1 MPGPDCAAASAI
13 ADADYTIPTVIY
25 KDKRDRLERKA
36 NQYLFHGVWAFRRT
50 AFHQVGG
57 YPFIQSGQ
65 DQGLLRR
72 FKSAK
77 LRRADPIQFDARPS
91 YIYRWYTAHSKHI
104 SAMGAD
110 GYDRLAHDPADPI
123 ANLNPRWGQDWS
135 RLARDEARA
144 TAESA

>member
-1 MPGPDCAAASAI
+1 LD
-13 ADADYTIPTVIY
+13 TT
-25 KDKRDRLERKA
+25 
-36 NQYLFHGVWAFRRT
+36 
-50 AFHQVGG
+50 G

-77 LRRADPIQFDARPS
+77 MRRANPITFDPRPS

-110 GYDRLAHDPADPI
+110 GYERLDEVTMSPVAQINPAWDC
-123 ANLNPRWGQDWS
+123 DWAE
-135 RLARDEARA
+135 LAKQA
-144 TAESA
+144 TQHST